1 MAAGSMELRD
11 EKNVQSSRFRKEGV
25 LTLNVEH
32 RTLNEKA
39 AAGSMELRD
48 EKNVQSSRFKVQKR
62 GGFNV
67 EHRTSNI
74 ERKGGSREHGAKA
87 ALSVER

>member
-1 MAAGSMELRD
+1 
-11 EKNVQSSRFRKEGV
+11 
-25 LTLNVEH
+25 
-32 RTLNEKA
+32 
-39 AAGSMELRD
+39 MELRD

-74 ERKGGSREHGAKA
+74 ERKGGSVEQGQRGATRQKEC
-87 ALSVER
+87 SKFKVQGSEKRGF

>member
-1 MAAGSMELRD
+1 
-11 EKNVQSSRFRKEGV
+11 
-25 LTLNVEH
+25 
-32 RTLNEKA
+32 
-39 AAGSMELRD
+39 MELRD